1 MVVQNQYKHGEKHV
15 ARVTVHYLYPMFHEN
30 TMMRILSGTVMALMD
45 LVCNL
50 YQCSILAT
58 ECTEKS
64 GNYI

>member
-1 MVVQNQYKHGEKHV
+1 MVVQNQYKQGEKRV

-30 TMMRILSGTVMALMD
+30 MMMILSGTVMALMD
-45 LVCNL
+45 LVCSL
-50 YQCSILAT
+50 YQCSILVT